1 MTTKRLIAFVFVFL
15 AAAGPS
21 IAQTN
26 SANQEGSISGVV
38 NSAEDGKPL
47 PGVNVIVQNTVLGAA
62 TDADGKFHIE
72 GIPQGTYTLAF
83 SMIGYSR
90 RVVGDIEVKSHETTS
105 VAVDLFPLP
114 VQTAPVVITAT
125 NHEESLSD
133 VPVSVDVV
141 DAKTIMDLNPA
152 SVKNVLQY
160 VPGVRMLE
168 DQVDIRGYTGYSLGV
183 GSRVLLLMDGMP
195 LLTGDMG
202 EIVWEMIPVDQVERV
217 EVVKGAASALYGSSA
232 LGGVIS
238 IITRDIPSAPQ
249 TDFRMYSG
257 LYDQPYYSEWKWSD
271 KSRGMDGL
279 YASHSQR
286 FGSFG
291 ILAYGGYGADNGFRQ
306 NDSYTRWN
314 GFAKLEYDFSPFE
327 QLKLVSSIVHQN
339 QASFYYWNGLN
350 DPLQPDPAQ
359 ENAQTL
365 TTRWNTDLLF
375 KGFSGDRFSYSIKGQ
390 FFSSFLHYDSAGVGN
405 ASSLANTANLEAQGA
420 WDSKDN
426 YRLTF
431 GAVGNIDRIIALYYG
446 THLGLGGAAYLQG
459 ELDLASPLRLDAGFR
474 YDIQEIVGIPPW
486 TRLSPKI
493 GVVFSASPTTTL
505 RASVGGGFRAPSMAE
520 LYINEGTPYLPIV
533 PNAGLKPEQSWSFEV
548 GGTQSFSD
556 AVMLD
561 CALYQSD
568 FSNLIEAGFD
578 STGGALKIKFDN
590 VSRARVQGGE
600 VDLKTDLFQRY
611 LQLDFGYTYT
621 WPIDLATGQVLRYRS
636 RNLFYS
642 SASVNYDMFSAGIN
656 FRYIS
661 KMLSIDDLLQ
671 SFIADWNAQVPVEVF
686 DARVSI
692 NMAHFG
698 IPVTVGLHVN
708 NLFQYNYVEL
718 PGNLGPI
725 RSFMLSMEGKF

>member
-1 MTTKRLIAFVFVFL
+1 VTNKRLILFLLL
-15 AAAGPS
+15 AAAGHS
-21 IAQTN
+21 LAQAS
-26 SANQEGSISGVV
+26 SANEVGSISGIV
-38 NSAEDGKPL
+38 NSVEDGKPL
-47 PGVNVIVQNTVLGAA
+47 LGVNVVVQNTVLGAA

-72 GIPQGTYTLAF
+72 GIPQGTYALAF

-90 RVVGDIEVKSHETTS
+90 KVVGDIKVAPRKTTS
-105 VAVDLFPLP
+105 VVAELFPLP
-114 VQTAPVVITAT
+114 VQTAPVVVTAT
-125 NHEESLSD
+125 NHEESMSD

-141 DAKTIMDLNPA
+141 DAKTIMELSPT
-152 SVKNVLQY
+152 SVKDVLQY

-232 LGGVIS
+232 LGGVIN
-238 IITRDIPSAPQ
+238 IITRDIPSAPE
-249 TDFRMYSG
+249 TNFRIYSG
-257 LYDQPYYSEWKWSD
+257 LYDEPYYPEWKWSN
-271 KSRGMDGL
+271 KPRGLEGF
-279 YASHSQR
+279 YANHSQR

-291 ILAYGGYGADNGFRQ
+291 ILASGGYGADNGFRE
-306 NDSYTRWN
+306 NDSYRRWN

-339 QASFYYWNGLN
+339 QATFYYWNGLN
-350 DPLQPDPAQ
+350 DPLQPEPAQ

-375 KGFSGDRFSYSIKGQ
+375 KGFSGDRFSYNIKGQ
-390 FFSSFLHYDSAGVGN
+390 LFSSFLHYDSASVGN
-405 ASSLANTANLEAQGA
+405 ATSLANTANLEAQGA

-431 GAVGNIDRIIALYYG
+431 GAVGNIDRVIALYYG

-459 ELDLASPLRLDAGFR
+459 EFDLTSPLRLNVGFR
-474 YDIQEIVGIPPW
+474 YDIQEIVGLPPW
-486 TRLSPKI
+486 ERLSPKI
-493 GVVFSASPTTTL
+493 GLVFSASATTTL
-505 RASVGGGFRAPSMAE
+505 RASVGGGFRAPSLAE
-520 LYINEGTPYLPIV
+520 LYINEPTPYLPIV
-533 PNAGLKPEQSWSFEV
+533 PNIGLKPEQSWSFEI

-561 CALYQSD
+561 CALYQSN
-568 FSNLIEAGFD
+568 FSDLIEAGFD
-578 STGGALKIKFDN
+578 STGGKLKIKFGN
-590 VSRARVQGGE
+590 VTRARVQGAE
-600 VDLKTDLFQRY
+600 VDMKTDLFQRF
-611 LQLDFGYTYT
+611 LHLDFGYTYT
-621 WPIDLATGQVLRYRS
+621 WPIDLTTGQVMRYRS
-636 RNLFYS
+636 RQLFYS
-642 SASVNYDMFSAGIN
+642 SASVNYDMFSAGVN

-661 KMLSIDDLLQ
+661 KMMSIDDLLQ
-671 SFIADWNAQVPVEVF
+671 AFIADWNAQVPVEVV
-686 DARVSI
+686 DARASI
-692 NMAHFG
+692 NMAHLG
-698 IPVTVGLHVN
+698 IPITVGFHVN

-725 RSFMLSMEGKF
+725 RNFVLSVEGRL